1 MLKKEVKLASTD
13 DLNTA
18 YCYILKR
25 AEALD
30 AKDIPV
36 ADARRILWIE
46 DELHERLIKAV
57 GHDFYPPD
65 CIEKANLL
73 RVPVSNEPKQPVV
86 TVLPSVQAKPEATVG
101 NKIKL
106 KVTVKS
112 SIGTKV
118 AEFPV
123 EVDSR
128 QEADY
133 LALKEI
139 RKLGLERTTYKIS

>member
-18 YCYILKR
+18 YCHILKR
-25 AEALD
+25 AEMSD
-30 AKDIPV
+30 ANDIPV
-36 ADARRILWIE
+36 ADARTILWIE
-46 DELHERLIKAV
+46 DELRIRLIKLI

-65 CIEKANLL
+65 CIEKTNLL

-86 TVLPSVQAKPEATVG
+86 TVLPSVQTKPEVTVSS
-101 NKIKL
+101 KIKL

-118 AEFPV
+118 AEFDV
-123 EVDSR
+123 EVDSK
-128 QEADY
+128 QEADF
-133 LALKEI
+133 LAGKEI
-139 RKLGLERTTYKIS
+139 RKLGLTGTTYKLS